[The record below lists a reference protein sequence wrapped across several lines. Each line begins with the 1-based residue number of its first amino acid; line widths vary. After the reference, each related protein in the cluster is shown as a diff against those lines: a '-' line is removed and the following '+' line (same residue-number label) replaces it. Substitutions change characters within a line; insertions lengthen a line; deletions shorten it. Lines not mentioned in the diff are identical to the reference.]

1 MKSLMQ
7 FSPVALSSTQTVST
21 EPVPL
26 HRLID
31 QLMVGLLPLVT
42 GKRSFVINDIEQ
54 TFRVHAD
61 ENVLAFVLG
70 NLLSGAINGTENV
83 CIRVEACS
91 NSEGVQIRVR
101 NNGTYFY
108 STVSHGFSHVVQAA
122 RQLGG
127 SISIYNQRHEGTTI
141 IFELKSEAGG
151 QKSEVAVFPTSD
163 F

>member
-1 MKSLMQ
+1 MKSLTPFP
-7 FSPVALSSTQTVST
+7 FSVSSTQTVLT

-42 GKRSFVINDIEQ
+42 GKKSFVINDVDQ
-54 TFRVHAD
+54 AFRVHAD

-83 CIRVEACS
+83 CIRVEAVC
-91 NSEGVQIRVR
+91 NEEGVQIRVR
-101 NNGTYFY
+101 NNGTHFY
-108 STVSHGFSHVVQAA
+108 STVSHGFTHVVQAA

-127 SISIYNQRHEGTTI
+127 NISIYNQRHEGTTLT
-141 IFELKSEAGG
+141 FFLAGC
-151 QKSEVAVFPTSD
+151 QAVTC
-163 F
+163 

>member
-1 MKSLMQ
+1 MKSLMH
-7 FSPVALSSTQTVST
+7 FSPVALSSTQTVLT

-42 GKRSFVINDIEQ
+42 GKKSFVINDVEQ

-61 ENVLAFVLG
+61 ENVLAYVLG
-70 NLLSGAINGTENV
+70 NLLSGAINSTESV
-83 CIRVEACS
+83 CIRVEAVS
-91 NSEGVQIRVR
+91 DHEGVQIRVR
-101 NNGTYFY
+101 NNGTCFY

-127 SISIYNQRHEGTTI
+127 NISIYNQRNEGTT
-141 IFELKSEAGG
+141 LTCYLAGCKSV
-151 QKSEVAVFPTSD
+151 SC
-163 F
+163 

>member
-7 FSPVALSSTQTVST
+7 LTHTVPTAQTVT

-26 HRLID
+26 HRLVD

-42 GKRSFVINDIEQ
+42 GKKSFIINDVDQ
-54 TFRVHAD
+54 TFHLQAD
-61 ENVLAFVLG
+61 ENLLAYVLG

-83 CIRVEACS
+83 CIRVEAIC
-91 NSEGVQIRVR
+91 NTEGVQVRVR

-108 STVSHGFSHVVQAA
+108 STVSNGFSHVVQAA

-127 SISIYNQRHEGTTI
+127 NISIYNQHNEGTTLTFSMALPVQTI
-141 IFELKSEAGG
+141 C
-151 QKSEVAVFPTSD
+151 
-163 F
+163 

>member
-1 MKSLMQ
+1 MKDLTLIP
-7 FSPVALSSTQTVST
+7 FSVSSTQTVLT

-42 GKRSFVINDIEQ
+42 GKKSFVINDVDQ
-54 TFRVHAD
+54 AFHVHAD

-83 CIRVEACS
+83 CIRVEAVC
-91 NSEGVQIRVR
+91 NEEGVHIRVR
-101 NNGTYFY
+101 NNGTNFY

-127 SISIYNQRHEGTTI
+127 NISFYNQRHEGTTLT
-141 IFELKSEAGG
+141 FFLAGC
-151 QKSEVAVFPTSD
+151 QSVTC
-163 F
+163 

>member
-1 MKSLMQ
+1 MKSLM
-7 FSPVALSSTQTVST
+7 STIHPVVSNQTVVVT

-42 GKRSFVINDIEQ
+42 GKKSFIINDVDQ
-54 TFRVHAD
+54 TFHLQAD
-61 ENVLAFVLG
+61 ENLLAYVLG

-83 CIRVEACS
+83 CIRVEAVC
-91 NSEGVQIRVR
+91 NNDGVQIRVR

-108 STVSHGFSHVVQAA
+108 STVSNGFSHVVQAA

-127 SISIYNQRHEGTTI
+127 NISIYNQHNEGTTLTFSMALAI
-141 IFELKSEAGG
+141 
-151 QKSEVAVFPTSD
+151 PTQTVC
-163 F
+163 

>member
-7 FSPVALSSTQTVST
+7 VTHPIPSTQTVVT
-21 EPVPL
+21 EPVLL

-42 GKRSFVINDIEQ
+42 GKKSFIINDVDQ
-54 TFRVHAD
+54 TFHLHAD
-61 ENVLAFVLG
+61 ENLLAYVLG

-83 CIRVEACS
+83 CIRVEAVC
-91 NSEGVQIRVR
+91 NNDGVQIRVR

-108 STVSHGFSHVVQAA
+108 STVSNGFSHVVQAA

-127 SISIYNQRHEGTTI
+127 NISIYNQHNEGTTLT
-141 IFELKSEAGG
+141 FSMAMA
-151 QKSEVAVFPTSD
+151 SPTPTVC
-163 F
+163 

>member
-1 MKSLMQ
+1 MKNLTQ
-7 FSPVALSSTQTVST
+7 LPFAVSSTQTVLS

-42 GKRSFVINDIEQ
+42 GRKSFVINDVDQ
-54 TFRVHAD
+54 AFHVHAD
-61 ENVLAFVLG
+61 ENVLAYVLG
-70 NLLSGAINGTENV
+70 NLLSGAINGTANV
-83 CIRVEACS
+83 CIRVEAIS
-91 NSEGVQIRVR
+91 NDQGVQIRVR

-127 SISIYNQRHEGTTI
+127 NIIIYNQRNEGTSLT
-141 IFELKSEAGG
+141 FQLSGCK
-151 QKSEVAVFPTSD
+151 K
-163 F
+163 

>member
-1 MKSLMQ
+1 MKSLM
-7 FSPVALSSTQTVST
+7 STIHPVVSNQTVVT

-42 GKRSFVINDIEQ
+42 GKKSFIINDVDQ
-54 TFRVHAD
+54 TFHLRAD
-61 ENVLAFVLG
+61 ENLLAYVLG

-83 CIRVEACS
+83 CIRVEAVC
-91 NSEGVQIRVR
+91 NNDGVQIRVR

-108 STVSHGFSHVVQAA
+108 STVSNGFSHVVQAA

-127 SISIYNQRHEGTTI
+127 NISIYNQHNEGTTLTFSMAI
-141 IFELKSEAGG
+141 AI
-151 QKSEVAVFPTSD
+151 PTQTVC
-163 F
+163 

>member
-1 MKSLMQ
+1 MNGLMQ
-7 FSPVALSSTQTVST
+7 ITHPVPSTQTVVA

-42 GKRSFVINDIEQ
+42 GKKSFIINDVDHTFHLQ
-54 TFRVHAD
+54 TD
-61 ENVLAFVLG
+61 ENLLAYVLG

-83 CIRVEACS
+83 CIRVEAIC
-91 NSEGVQIRVR
+91 NNGGVQIRVR

-108 STVSHGFSHVVQAA
+108 STVSNGFSHVVQAA

-127 SISIYNQRHEGTTI
+127 NISIYNQHNEGTTLTFSMAAPVQTI
-141 IFELKSEAGG
+141 C
-151 QKSEVAVFPTSD
+151 
-163 F
+163 

>member
-1 MKSLMQ
+1 MKDLTP
-7 FSPVALSSTQTVST
+7 FPFPVSSTHTVLT

-42 GKRSFVINDIEQ
+42 GKKSFVINDVDRA
-54 TFRVHAD
+54 FCVHAD

-83 CIRVEACS
+83 CIRVEAGCTE
-91 NSEGVQIRVR
+91 EGVQIRVR
-101 NNGTYFY
+101 NNGTNFY
-108 STVSHGFSHVVQAA
+108 STVSHGFSHRMRAAVQAA

-127 SISIYNQRHEGTTI
+127 NISIFNQRHEGTTLT
-141 IFELKSEAGG
+141 FYLAGCRY
-151 QKSEVAVFPTSD
+151 SA
-163 F
+163 

>member
-1 MKSLMQ
+1 MKSLTPFP
-7 FSPVALSSTQTVST
+7 FSVSSTQTVLT

-42 GKRSFVINDIEQ
+42 GKKSFVINDVDHAFCVQ
-54 TFRVHAD
+54 AD

-83 CIRVEACS
+83 CIRVEAVC
-91 NSEGVQIRVR
+91 NEEGVQIRVR
-101 NNGTYFY
+101 NNGTYLY
-108 STVSHGFSHVVQAA
+108 STESHGFSCSVAAAVQAA

-127 SISIYNQRHEGTTI
+127 NISIYNQRHEGTTLT
-141 IFELKSEAGG
+141 FFLAGCHHL
-151 QKSEVAVFPTSD
+151 VC
-163 F
+163 

>member
-7 FSPVALSSTQTVST
+7 ITHPVPSNPAVVT

-42 GKRSFVINDIEQ
+42 GKKSFIINDVDQ
-54 TFRVHAD
+54 TFHLQAD
-61 ENVLAFVLG
+61 ENLLAYVLG

-83 CIRVEACS
+83 CIRVEAIC
-91 NSEGVQIRVR
+91 NNDEVQIRVR
-101 NNGTYFY
+101 NNGSYFY
-108 STVSHGFSHVVQAA
+108 STVSNGFSHVVQAA

-127 SISIYNQRHEGTTI
+127 NISIYNQHNEGTTLTFSMALTTPMQTI
-141 IFELKSEAGG
+141 C
-151 QKSEVAVFPTSD
+151 
-163 F
+163 

>member
-1 MKSLMQ
+1 MKSLI
-7 FSPVALSSTQTVST
+7 FCAHPVPSPSTSTVAT

-42 GKRSFVINDIEQ
+42 GRKSFIINDVDQ
-54 TFRVHAD
+54 TFHLLAD
-61 ENVLAFVLG
+61 ENLLAYVLG

-83 CIRVEACS
+83 CIRVEAVC
-91 NSEGVQIRVR
+91 NKEGVQIRVR

-108 STVSHGFSHVVQAA
+108 STVSNGFSHVVQAA

-127 SISIYNQRHEGTTI
+127 NISIYNQHNEGTTL
-141 IFELKSEAGG
+141 IFTMAAPV
-151 QKSEVAVFPTSD
+151 QTFC
-163 F
+163 